1 MFITLYNIST
11 IFPFSSER
19 KETHAIVWP
28 GGHFPLCPPIAL
40 ILWAPSGSTW
50 TAGRGHTGCRTAGSG
65 KSGSSGVPSAVPD
78 SSAAA
83 KNQSTE
89 TTIKQVSYFLL
100 AFNSTSGRF

>member
-1 MFITLYNIST
+1 M
-11 IFPFSSER
+11 IFPFSAER

-28 GGHFPLCPPIAL
+28 GGHFLLCPPIAL
-40 ILWAPSGSTW
+40 TPGAPCGSTW
-50 TAGRGHTGCRTAGSG
+50 TAGTNHKGCPTAGSG

-89 TTIKQVSYFLL
+89 STIKQVSF
-100 AFNSTSGRF
+100 